1 MTGAQALVRSLAR
14 EGVEVVFGL
23 PGVQIMDIFDA
34 LYDEPGIRLVVPR
47 HEQGVVY
54 MADGYAR
61 TTGKVGV
68 GLVVPGPGALN
79 AAGAVGTAFSCS
91 SPVLLI
97 SGQTLTR
104 EINSGSGA
112 LHEVDD
118 QMDAFRPITKWV
130 HRVTSVGETPGGV
143 HAAMEQLLT
152 GRPRP
157 VELEIPWD
165 VLATTDEAELA
176 EPEVFPRQ
184 APDAEG
190 IRQAAD
196 LLAGA
201 RHPLIWAGSGVM
213 LADASEQ
220 LLELATAL
228 NAPVITTPEGK
239 GAIAEDHPLSLGVFY
254 YAHGPA
260 VQALP
265 QADVI
270 LVVGSRAYLV
280 PNPPWAFQPHQ
291 KVVQIDADP
300 QEVGRNLSLELG
312 LTSDAG
318 VALHELLARL
328 GGSSRASQ
336 WTAPE
341 MADIKAE
348 AAGRIRGNAP
358 LQSELLDI
366 VRQELEDDAIVVAG
380 VTDMGYWAHLAFP
393 VLRPRSYLTSS
404 YFATLGFALPTAIG
418 AKIGNPQRQVV
429 ALCGDGGFT
438 YACAELAT
446 AAREGA
452 NVVALLFN
460 NGALG
465 ASLTEQRDRLKGRYI
480 GTALPEVDYQG
491 LVKSLGATGVKLD
504 SHQELR
510 DALRDGLRQSGP
522 VVIEVPIP
530 LHTPPFQTPPPAPGT
545 PVSAGDR

>member
-1 MTGAQALVRSLAR
+1 MTGAQALVRSLVR
-14 EGVEVVFGL
+14 EGVEVVFAL
-23 PGVQIMDIFDA
+23 PGVQVMDAFDA

-61 TTGKVGV
+61 STGKVGV

-79 AAGAVGTAFSCS
+79 AAGALGTAYACS
-91 SPVLLI
+91 SPVMLI
-97 SGQTLTR
+97 SGQARTQ
-104 EINSGSGA
+104 EINSGVGV

-118 QMDAFRPITKWV
+118 QLDAFRPITKWAQ
-130 HRVTSVGETPGGV
+130 RVMSVGEVPDGV
-143 HAAMEQLLT
+143 HAAMEQLQT

-157 VELEIPWD
+157 VEFEVPWD
-165 VLATTDEAELA
+165 VLYSTADVELSEAEVFARQGSDPADIRKAA
-176 EPEVFPRQ
+176 E
-184 APDAEG
+184 
-190 IRQAAD
+190 
-196 LLAGA
+196 LLAA
-201 RHPLIWAGSGVM
+201 AHHPLIWAGSGVM
-213 LADASEQ
+213 LADASSE

-239 GAIAEDHPLSLGVFY
+239 GAIAENNPLSLGSFY
-254 YAHGPA
+254 YAHGPSLR
-260 VQALP
+260 ALP

-270 LVVGSRAYLV
+270 LVVGSRAHMLM
-280 PNPPWAFQPHQ
+280 PRPSWAFQPHQ
-291 KVVQIDADP
+291 KVVQIDVDP

-312 LTSDAG
+312 IAADAKL
-318 VALHELLARL
+318 ALEELLSRM
-328 GGSSRASQ
+328 GGSSHASQ
-336 WTAPE
+336 WTASE
-341 MADIKAE
+341 LADIKSDAAE
-348 AAGRIRGNAP
+348 RVRGHAP
-358 LQSELLDI
+358 LQTEMLDV
-366 VRQELEDDAIVVAG
+366 VRQELDDDAIVVAG

-393 VLRPRSYLTSS
+393 VHQSRSYLTSS

-418 AKIGNPQRQVV
+418 AKIGNPNRQVV

-465 ASLTEQRDRLKGRYI
+465 ASLTEQRDRLKGRLI
-480 GTALPEVDYQG
+480 GTALPDVDYQG
-491 LVKSLGATGVKLD
+491 LAQSLGAKGMKLD

-510 DALRDGLRQSGP
+510 DALRDALHQDGP
-522 VVIEVPIP
+522 VVVEVPIP
-530 LHTPPFQTPPPAPGT
+530 LHLPPFQVPAPT
-545 PVSAGDR
+545 P